1 MCVFNAPNK
10 LPNHNIHRDIKL
22 ICYACISC
30 APEKAPE
37 FGRFSTL
44 ATALPGIPAL
54 HLLRS
59 AILGLNLLLPGLH
72 LPLSVLD
79 LLLPASLAST
89 SCSLPSSY
97 CSLPSQASSYR
108 EGCKAVQEQRLRQL
122 LELHYNDTMQAASQR
137 RCSGPG

>member
-72 LPLSVLD
+72 LLLSVLD
-79 LLLPASLAST
+79 LLLR
-89 SCSLPSSY
+89 
-97 CSLPSQASSYR
+97 QADLTICGNIRDR
-108 EGCKAVQEQRLRQL
+108 EISRL
-122 LELHYNDTMQAASQR
+122 S
-137 RCSGPG
+137 